1 MEVFDGHIDISKI
14 KNPTVLC
21 WCNRSKRLSCSVK
34 SVCMSTVVQ
43 SVPQIFIKDS
53 AIGVPS
59 FTPFDMCSAVN
70 RATNAS
76 SSLEGVQKINGL
88 WRLYFK
94 DRTTRLQL
102 CNKQHLLI
110 NGVNVPLHDSNPY
123 TYGHWMGP
131 KHRVMTSLP

>member
-1 MEVFDGHIDISKI
+1 MG
-14 KNPTVLC
+14 
-21 WCNRSKRLSCSVK
+21 
-34 SVCMSTVVQ
+34 TVVQ

-59 FTPFDMCSAVN
+59 FTPFDLCSAVN

-102 CNKQHLLI
+102 CNKQHLSI

-123 TYGHWMGP
+123 TSGHWMDHSSNGAQTQSNDKLTIRDIP
-131 KHRVMTSLP
+131 L